1 MSSVKSEKIKSGW
14 LFSFGDMIT
23 LLITFFILMIV
34 LNKGEIS
41 KVQKWLEDDLDQ
53 VSIELTGQFQDAIF
67 VKVKRTSLGVEIDI
81 NNDQAFV
88 EGGFNPSEGLAKEL
102 TLVGEE
108 LKKIPLLTEEQSKV
122 LPAGVAYDAKKQ
134 GLNLRREI
142 SIAGY
147 TDNAKIN
154 PESSLRNNWFLSTMR
169 AESVMQ
175 LLMESSGLPQKLFGI
190 AGYGMYR
197 PIASNDT
204 PDGRAKNRRVKI
216 VITANFTHQSK
227 VEEKSS

>member
-81 NNDQAFV
+81 NNDQAFL
-88 EGGFNPSEGLAKEL
+88 EGGFTPSEGLAKEL

-197 PIASNDT
+197 PITSNDT

-227 VEEKSS
+227 VEDKSS

>member
-14 LFSFGDMIT
+14 LLSFGDMVT

-53 VSIELTGQFQDAIF
+53 VSIDLTAQLKDAVF
-67 VKVKRTSLGVEIDI
+67 VKVKRTSLGVEINI
-81 NNDQAFV
+81 NNDEAFV
-88 EGGFNPSEGLAKEL
+88 EGGFRPSEGLAREL
-102 TLVGEE
+102 KLVGEE
-108 LKKIPLLTEEQSKV
+108 LRQVPLLTDDPSKV
-122 LPAGVAYDAKKQ
+122 LPAGIAYDAKKQ
-134 GLNLRREI
+134 GLRLRREI

-175 LLMESSGLPQKLFGI
+175 LLVESSGLPQKLFGI

-197 PIASNDT
+197 PIASNES
-204 PDGRAKNRRVKI
+204 PEGRAKNRRVKI
-216 VITANFTHQSK
+216 VVTANFTHQAIVK
-227 VEEKSS
+227 DTTD

>member
-1 MSSVKSEKIKSGW
+1 MSSVKSERIKSGW

-41 KVQKWLEDDLDQ
+41 KVQKWLEDNLDQ
-53 VSIELTGQFQDAIF
+53 VSIELTSQFKDAIF

-88 EGGFNPSEGLAKEL
+88 EGGFNPSEGLIKEL

-108 LKKIPLLTEEQSKV
+108 LKKIPLLTDEQSKV
-122 LPAGVAYDAKKQ
+122 LPAGIAYDAKKQ
-134 GLNLRREI
+134 GFHLRREI

-175 LLMESSGLPQKLFGI
+175 LLMKSSGLPQKLFGI

-227 VEEKSS
+227 VESKSP

>member
-1 MSSVKSEKIKSGW
+1 MSVKSEKIKSGW
-14 LFSFGDMIT
+14 LLSFGDMVT

-53 VSIELTGQFQDAIF
+53 ISIELTERLKDAVFI
-67 VKVKRTSLGVEIDI
+67 KVKRTSLGVEINI

-88 EGGFNPSEGLAKEL
+88 EGGFKPSEGLVKEL
-102 TLVGEE
+102 TEVGEE
-108 LKKIPLLTEEQSKV
+108 LKKVPLLTDEQSKV
-122 LPAGVAYDAKKQ
+122 LPAGIAYDAGKQ
-134 GLNLRREI
+134 GLHLRREI

-175 LLMESSGLPQKLFGI
+175 LLSASSGLPQDLFGI

-216 VITANFTHQSK
+216 VITANFTHQ
-227 VEEKSS
+227 EKLEK